1 MQRCHPALS
10 ASRTPRRSHRGACR
24 PARRRH
30 LLRRPAAGRVL
41 LLVCLF
47 CLCVCRPSA
56 VRADAATGVSPSA
69 QTADIADRTS
79 PADAPPDHAAESG
92 KTSVIAWTEQD
103 GLAFA
108 ELPLPL
114 RDGPGPK
121 LAVVRLPPENF
132 DFVLCAVGRGKHP
145 PLTLR
150 QWVQREGLSAA
161 INASMYLPDGVT
173 STGYLREGDYANN
186 SKLARRFG
194 AFFVAGPDDAALPAA
209 TLIDKE
215 EPDWQERLARYRLVV
230 QNYRLISRDGNIL
243 WKPGGPRNAISA
255 VGVDAE
261 GHILFLHCREPLDA
275 YSFAEGL
282 LRLPLH
288 IRLTMY
294 VEGGGQAGLVLRAG
308 SLEREYN
315 GRSAAEFLS
324 TGNIRAALPNVLG
337 ARRRPASSGEA
348 EPQPAGLLKKI
359 PVSRQKDFT
368 GDTE

>member
-1 MQRCHPALS
+1 MERCPPALPS
-10 ASRTPRRSHRGACR
+10 GRPLCR
-24 PARRRH
+24 PARPAACRRLSG
-30 LLRRPAAGRVL
+30 LLRHSGKAL
-41 LLVCLF
+41 LFGWLF
-47 CLCVCRPSA
+47 CLCAGLSLPVRAEGPTADVPAPAGEAAPQPGPSA
-56 VRADAATGVSPSA
+56 
-69 QTADIADRTS
+69 TAKAGETARI
-79 PADAPPDHAAESG
+79 PWE
-92 KTSVIAWTEQD
+92 EQD

-114 RDGPGPK
+114 PEGAGPR

-132 DFVLCAVGRGKHP
+132 DFVLCAVGRGKYP

-150 QWVQREGLSAA
+150 QWAQREGLAAA

-186 SKLARRFG
+186 RRLARRFG

-209 TLIDKE
+209 TIIDKD

-230 QNYRLISRDGNIL
+230 QNYRLISRDGRIL
-243 WKPGGPRNAISA
+243 WKPGGPRTAIAA

-261 GHILFLHCREPLDA
+261 GRILFLHCREPLDA

-282 LRLPLH
+282 LRLPLGL
-288 IRLTMY
+288 RSTMY

-308 SLEREYN
+308 SIERDYA

-324 TGNIRAALPNVLG
+324 AGSIRVAVPSVLG
-337 ARRRPASSGEA
+337 ARRRAATPESGT
-348 EPQPAGLLKKI
+348 P
-359 PVSRQKDFT
+359 T
-368 GDTE
+368 GRR

>member
-1 MQRCHPALS
+1 MERCLS
-10 ASRTPRRSHRGACR
+10 ALPHGRPLCRPHPGRRRSGPLRHCARLFLFAWLLCLGCGATLPVR
-24 PARRRH
+24 AEPPGKPAPAREAAAPP
-30 LLRRPAAGRVL
+30 LPSPTEPAGPAG
-41 LLVCLF
+41 
-47 CLCVCRPSA
+47 S
-56 VRADAATGVSPSA
+56 AATSS
-69 QTADIADRTS
+69 
-79 PADAPPDHAAESG
+79 DAPAIPW
-92 KTSVIAWTEQD
+92 VEQD

-114 RDGPGPK
+114 RDGPGPS

-150 QWVQREGLSAA
+150 QWAQREGLSAA

-186 SKLARRFG
+186 RRLVRRFG

-209 TLIDKE
+209 TIIDKD

-230 QNYRLISRDGNIL
+230 QNYRLISRDGRIL
-243 WKPGGPRNAISA
+243 WKPGGPRTAIAA

-261 GHILFLHCREPLDA
+261 GRILFLHCREPLDA
-275 YSFAEGL
+275 YSFAEAL
-282 LRLPLH
+282 LRLPL
-288 IRLTMY
+288 RLGATMY

-308 SLEREYN
+308 GIERDYA

-324 TGNIRAALPNVLG
+324 AGSIRVALPNVLG
-337 ARRRPASSGEA
+337 ARRRAAAPESGT
-348 EPQPAGLLKKI
+348 PAG
-359 PVSRQKDFT
+359 RR
-368 GDTE
+368 